1 MTISN
6 LTSERNLLVS
16 ASPWSVKYRGE
27 KSEKLRLCSLLST
40 VYDEMTYSEDRYCEY
55 VSCAMTSWP
64 ILDFSRNT
72 QMESMFLDCMISF

>member
-6 LTSERNLLVS
+6 LRSERNLLVP
-16 ASPWSVKYRGE
+16 ASPLSVKYGE
-27 KSEKLRLCSLLST
+27 KSEKLRLCFLLST
-40 VYDEMTYSEDRYCEY
+40 VCDEMTYSEDRYCEY